1 IVLTPAVS
9 LTVMFAAVFGVALAV
24 IGSDD
29 DGWAIAALVLATTFF
44 LICFDNLKLWMIIY
58 PLAFIAPRME
68 LGDWSGGGQEK
79 LFGIQAYEPLMAM
92 LLGLWVPRLVA
103 RRRVELPWLL
113 KALLL
118 GLGAVGL
125 NAIRI
130 APDRMQ
136 AIRDA
141 GRLFYEPL
149 LLFAAITS

>member
-1 IVLTPAVS
+1 MTTPPPIILLEPEAVVGDPNAIWRKCLDRARIVLTPAVS

-44 LICFDNLKLWMIIY
+44 LICFENLKLWMIIY
-58 PLAFIAPRME
+58 PLAFIAPRMK

-103 RRRVELPWLL
+103 RRRVE
-113 KALLL
+113 
-118 GLGAVGL
+118 
-125 NAIRI
+125 
-130 APDRMQ
+130 
-136 AIRDA
+136 
-141 GRLFYEPL
+141 
-149 LLFAAITS
+149 